1 LTLTGIAA
9 LGLLLLVY
17 APDTYFDR
25 MGTIRNYEEDGSA
38 MGRIMA
44 WKAGVR
50 MFADNPLL
58 GVSAGHFPIAFG
70 TKYRPTDVGNMP
82 WLTAH
87 SMYFLVLGELAL
99 PGIVA
104 LLMLVFGNLRANTRT
119 QQSLRRVVGSGPAG
133 PAQTLPEPERMLYLL
148 NASLIGFAIAGAF
161 LSAAYYPHI
170 FVLTALMISARR
182 IASAASAN
190 SDGASSASVTPA
202 VKWRGTNVQGPT
214 GRHAPRQTGRLRR
227 RQLQHEDK
235 N

>member
-1 LTLTGIAA
+1 
-9 LGLLLLVY
+9 
-17 APDTYFDR
+17 
-25 MGTIRNYEEDGSA
+25 
-38 MGRIMA
+38 
-44 WKAGVR
+44 
-50 MFADNPLL
+50 
-58 GVSAGHFPIAFG
+58 
-70 TKYRPTDVGNMP
+70 
-82 WLTAH
+82 
-87 SMYFLVLGELAL
+87 
-99 PGIVA
+99 
-104 LLMLVFGNLRANTRT
+104 
-119 QQSLRRVVGSGPAG
+119 
-133 PAQTLPEPERMLYLL
+133 MLYLL